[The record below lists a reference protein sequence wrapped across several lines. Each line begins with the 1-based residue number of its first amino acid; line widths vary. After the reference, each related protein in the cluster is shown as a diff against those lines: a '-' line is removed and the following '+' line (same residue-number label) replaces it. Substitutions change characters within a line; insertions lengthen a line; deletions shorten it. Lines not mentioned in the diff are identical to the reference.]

1 MTRTLMSCWTFLTAI
16 QLVAVNVAAQDI
28 EAQLI
33 PEISDNIVDYERA
46 GWHPRLKFNGTFSL
60 GQSANVPGN
69 TDGVSLQV
77 GSLLHATADYLSR
90 NQFHEWTNALIF
102 NLGYSR
108 TPVVDVWIKS
118 MDSLEFKTAYLYH
131 FPRINWVGSFF
142 SFRVNTALL
151 PAEEVQSEPVLF
163 VRLHSGDQVSAD
175 VNGLPVDE
183 NGTPLPYGRRSA
195 GSRIGLT
202 DAFAPLTLR
211 ETLGLFAKPISETPF
226 NLDTRLG
233 IGAWETFTRG
243 GYYLDDNDDTPFL
256 ELRKLQDSRQVGVEL
271 GIVAN
276 GMLHNDLLTYM
287 VSALFMHPFYHSP
300 DTEELKGIELMNM
313 EFEASLGV
321 KVSEYLSINYS
332 FKALKQPL
340 VIDDFQIQNN
350 LLISIGFDLVGNPP
364 PKQSGDEC
372 DCADAVNAAREKWQA
387 ENVAVD
393 TATAEPDDFPST
405 PSPATQDDSE

>member
-1 MTRTLMSCWTFLTAI
+1 MTRILMSCWALLTAI
-16 QLVAVNVAAQDI
+16 QLFAFDVAAQDV

-33 PEISDNIVDYERA
+33 PEISDNIVDYDRA

-118 MDSLEFKTAYLYH
+118 MDTLEFKTAYLYH

-151 PAEEVQSEPVLF
+151 PAEEVRSEPVLF

-211 ETLGLFAKPISETPF
+211 ETLGIFAKPISETPF

-256 ELRKLQDSRQVGVEL
+256 ELRKLQDSQQVGVEL

-276 GMLHNDLLTYM
+276 GMLRDDLLTYM

-313 EFEASLGV
+313 EFEAALGI

-340 VIDDFQIQNN
+340 VIDAFQIQNN
-350 LLISIGFDLVGNPP
+350 LLISIGFDLIGNPP
-364 PKQSGDEC
+364 PKSSGEGC
-372 DCADAVNAAREKWQA
+372 DCADAVNAAREKWEA
-387 ENVAVD
+387 EKDAVD
-393 TATAEPDDFPST
+393 TTAPPPADPE
-405 PSPATQDDSE
+405 SPATSSSESDIE